1 MAKDHLARK
10 LAVILHADVVS
21 STALV
26 QKNEAIAHKRIQ
38 AAFHHFSETISSYGG
53 IAREIR
59 GDALV
64 AEFERASDA
73 VAAALAFQISNG
85 ELNKAIEDDIQAQV
99 RIGISLGEVIVAD
112 NTITGTGV
120 VLAQRLEQLSD
131 PGGVVVQGSVSET
144 VPTRMP
150 FEFESL
156 GEQVLKGFDNPVR
169 AFVARLLT
177 GRPMPLPEMKSS
189 SPTDDS
195 TDSQNTSKYSPGSYE
210 ALNGV
215 HLELPENPSIA
226 VLPFQNMSADPEQE
240 YFADGITEDIIT
252 ELSKISRLMVI
263 SRNSTFTYKGKPTIA
278 QDVCRDLGVRY
289 MLEGSVRKAG
299 QQVRIT
305 AQLIDG
311 ISGGHI
317 WAERY
322 DRGLADI
329 FAVQDDVTEKIVC
342 ALEVNLVT
350 DAKDRPARTETD
362 NTEAYDCVLRGRE
375 QFRLFSKDGNLNASR
390 LYQQAIELDPNYALA
405 YAGLA
410 MTCLHEWFQ
419 GSPDKLERAYEL
431 ALNANDLGPSLPL
444 VCEALG
450 NVQLF
455 RKQYDEAAALARRW
469 IKIEP
474 GNADAYANL
483 AGALIV
489 RGEPEQVISLVDKAT
504 RLNPFYP
511 FYYVLYK
518 GLAYQAMERYEEA
531 LDAIKRSV
539 AHNPDALHPQIH
551 LAACFGLL
559 GMKAAASEALAV
571 VRKMVPGF
579 SMAWVQTFLPY
590 MRTTDLD
597 RLTEG
602 LRVAGLA
609 E

>member
-1 MAKDHLARK
+1 
-10 LAVILHADVVS
+10 
-21 STALV
+21 
-26 QKNEAIAHKRIQ
+26 
-38 AAFHHFSETISSYGG
+38 
-53 IAREIR
+53 
-59 GDALV
+59 
-64 AEFERASDA
+64 
-73 VAAALAFQISNG
+73 
-85 ELNKAIEDDIQAQV
+85 
-99 RIGISLGEVIVAD
+99 
-112 NTITGTGV
+112 
-120 VLAQRLEQLSD
+120 
-131 PGGVVVQGSVSET
+131 
-144 VPTRMP
+144 
-150 FEFESL
+150 
-156 GEQVLKGFDNPVR
+156 
-169 AFVARLLT
+169 
-177 GRPMPLPEMKSS
+177 MPLPEVKSS

-195 TDSQNTSKYSPGSYE
+195 TDSQNASNYSPGSYE

-226 VLPFQNMSADPEQE
+226 ILPFQNMSADPEQE

-252 ELSKISRLMVI
+252 ELSKISGLMVI
-263 SRNSTFTYKGKPTIA
+263 SRNSTFTYKGRATIA

-311 ISGGHI
+311 ISGGHL

-375 QFRLFSKDGNLNASR
+375 QFRLFSKDGNLNANR

-410 MTCLHEWFQ
+410 MTYLHEWFQ

-431 ALNANDLGPSLPL
+431 ALNANDLGPSSPL

-455 RKQYDEAAALARRW
+455 RKHYDEAVTLARRW

-474 GNADAYANL
+474 GNADAYVNL
-483 AGALIV
+483 AGAMIV

-518 GLAYQAMERYEEA
+518 GLAYQAMGRYEKA
-531 LDAIKRSV
+531 LNAIKRSV
-539 AHNPDALHPQIH
+539 AHNPNALHPHIH
-551 LAACFGLL
+551 LAACLGLL
-559 GMKAAASEALAV
+559 GMKAPASEALAV
-571 VRKMVPGF
+571 ARKMVPDL

-590 MRTTDLD
+590 MRTSDLD

-602 LRVAGLA
+602 LRAAGLA
-609 E
+609 D